1 MLTAFEKYNI
11 ILGSNSPRRKQLLKG
26 LDITFEVRVIVD
38 VDESYPDILPAAEV
52 PVYLAKKKAGFYLEQ
67 LTARDILITAD
78 TIVLASGKV
87 LGKPASREEAIR
99 ILETLSGNEHEVITG
114 VCITTL
120 LGNSDFSVISKV
132 KFGNLTSAEITY
144 YIDKYQPYDKAGG
157 YGIQEWIGYV
167 GVEEIEGSFY
177 NVMGLPVQR
186 LYQEL
191 KSFI

>member
-157 YGIQEWIGYV
+157 YG
-167 GVEEIEGSFY
+167 
-177 NVMGLPVQR
+177 
-186 LYQEL
+186 
-191 KSFI
+191 